1 MKKPVLWLALLLYA
15 GQFLV
20 PAFIVGRFIAQRER
34 IERELCV
41 QRERAEGM
49 RTCHGECHVMKQL
62 RAAEDAAADHSPP
75 QLPKRTQP
83 ESWSNARI
91 AVPLPPVL
99 AVEYV
104 EVITKTVSRPF
115 EPQEHVPWC

>member
-83 ESWSNARI
+83 ESWSNVRI

>member
-1 MKKPVLWLALLLYA
+1 MKKAVAALVVLLYA

-62 RAAEDAAADHSPP
+62 RAAEDAAADHKLP
-75 QLPKRTQP
+75 QLPGRTQP
-83 ESWSNARI
+83 EWCSHAQ
-91 AVPLPPVL
+91 VLLPVPPVHHKL
-99 AVEYV
+99 FATVRAAVHQ
-104 EVITKTVSRPF
+104 RPF